1 MSLSLLRK
9 VGLSAALSVMLV
21 VGTVPRPA
29 AAAPLSLA
37 DSPIFLLTSV
47 DPNIIF
53 TYDDS
58 GSMAWGYM
66 PDIIDDGPVPNDVR
80 LTGLR
85 DQPRGCAANINGIY
99 YDPNTQYDAPV
110 KADGTPL
117 NTVPTSFTAAYRDGF
132 TTASGTVNLSSNYRP
147 SWAGLTSYSTCFAAC
162 SNKTGSTFSNQVNN
176 CNNSAADVAAFY
188 FVYDATLAG
197 CNPASVDNDACYRQ
211 VTVSATSGPGGTDE
225 QQNFAN
231 WYSYHRTRT
240 LVAKTGAG
248 KVFQRLSDTLRIA
261 YQRLNSCNAGLG
273 GAPTAACPGSSVR
286 PFTTAAK
293 TTFLTWLYGS
303 PASGTTPLR
312 SAFQRAGQYLSTT
325 SANSPWAQN
334 PGTSVGMEYE
344 CRQNFHVAFTDGLW
358 NNDNPTVAGDADNS
372 SVTLPAYDLTAERLK
387 LNYHPGSYSTGSLPA
402 GRQVYPG
409 TASPNNPNNLGDIAF
424 YYWSRDAR
432 PTLLNKVSQYILPN
446 TGNTDAEKFWHP
458 DNDPA
463 TWQHLVNYTV
473 GLGVTGT
480 LIPANYFDRSLSN
493 SAGDWDELMAG
504 TKTWGSTTDDSINN
518 VDDLWHAAVNSRGR
532 YFSARN
538 AKQLVESLQQ
548 ALDDATA
555 RSGSSS
561 SLSANAGSVGSN
573 TLIYQA
579 KFNSSDWSGR
589 LYAFGIDPGNNT
601 VNTSPTW
608 DAGVQLNGLNFNN
621 GRKIITYNTDASVRD
636 GTKFRWTNSDLS
648 AAQQQAL
655 NINPSTAASDGK
667 GAERLDYLRGAS
679 ANEGQGLNFRVRTCL
694 NLAGQSVP
702 CTADVGKLGDIIN
715 SSPIYVGRPPFRY
728 RDSLETTPYS
738 SFANKTEVAN
748 RTPIVY
754 VGANDGMLHGFNANT
769 GAEEIA
775 YVPSPVY
782 TNLSRLTGQ
791 SYSHRYFVDGSP
803 MVGDVFIDKGNGK
816 EWRTVLVGG
825 LNKGG
830 RGYFALDVTDPGKF
844 KEDNAADLVLWEFT
858 EANDADLGYSFS
870 QPSIV
875 KMANG
880 KWAAIFGNGYNNVS
894 PGSGKGFIYILFIE
908 RGVDGTW
915 TLNTDYVKL
924 ATDKGDATTPNGIAG
939 VTAVDVNRDEIVDYI
954 YAGDLEGNLWRFDVS
969 NPQNLNESGW
979 ITAIQDT
986 SASAK
991 RRTLLFKTKTGQPIT
1006 QYPAVTRHPLGGLL
1020 VYFGTG
1026 KYLESS
1032 DNNVSGAT
1040 TQTFYAIWDRGLGE
1054 TVTNTNLLQQT
1065 VDSTSNKG
1073 GFDVRLT
1080 SNNSVKW
1087 ATAATPAAGTHLGWY
1102 MDLPTQG
1109 ERSVNP
1115 ALVREGKIIFSTTI
1129 PASVPCEP
1137 GNDGWLMELDG
1148 FTGGRLPDTFDLNG
1162 NGSIDD
1168 GDLVSG
1174 GGGGGG
1180 GGGGIGDIAASGVK
1194 TGGGSGVTILSTNPN
1209 LANPPRPAEECVE
1222 VKLANT
1228 SEGKI
1233 VRMEEKCRGP
1243 SRESWMQPR

>member
-9 VGLSAALSVMLV
+9 AVSSAALSAMLV
-21 VGTVPRPA
+21 VGAVPGPA

-58 GSMAWGYM
+58 GSMSWGFM
-66 PDIIDDGPVPNDVR
+66 PDSVGINDLDNDR
-80 LTGLR
+80 
-85 DQPRGCAANINGIY
+85 QGCSSTANSIY
-99 YDPNTQYDAPV
+99 YDPTKTYDVPV
-110 KADGTPL
+110 NANGGPL
-117 NTVPTSFTAAYRDGF
+117 NAVPTSFTAAYTNGFSTGAGTVDLATGYRATWDPIGVYGPQFAGCGF
-132 TTASGTVNLSSNYRP
+132 TAASTISGT
-147 SWAGLTSYSTCFAAC
+147 G
-162 SNKTGSTFSNQVNN
+162 TGTFNTARN
-176 CNNSAADVAAFY
+176 AFY
-188 FVYDATLAG
+188 FEYSPALTGCSPAATTNNL
-197 CNPASVDNDACYRQ
+197 CYRLVQ
-211 VTVSATSGPGGTDE
+211 HNNASLSAPHDGSAWTPTQ

-240 LVAKTGAG
+240 LLAKTGAG
-248 KVFQRLSDTLRIA
+248 KVFQRVSDTVRIA

-273 GAPTAACPGSSVR
+273 ATPTAACPGSSVR
-286 PFTTAAK
+286 PFTTTAK

-303 PASGTTPLR
+303 PASGGTPLR
-312 SAFQRAGQYLSTT
+312 TAFVRAGQYLSTT
-325 SANSPWAQN
+325 TANSPWAQN
-334 PGTSVGMEYE
+334 PGTSAGTEYE
-344 CRQNFHVAFTDGLW
+344 CRQNFHVAFTDGMW
-358 NNDNPTVAGDADNS
+358 NNDNPTVAGDADKS
-372 SVTLPAYDLTAERLK
+372 SVTLPSYDLTAERLK

-402 GRQVYPG
+402 DRKVYPG
-409 TASPNNPNNLGDIAF
+409 TATPNNANNLGDIAF

-432 PTLLNKVSQYILPN
+432 PTLLNKVPQYILSN
-446 TGNTDAEKFWHP
+446 TGNTDPEKFWHP

-473 GLGVTGT
+473 GLGLAGVLNPT
-480 LIPANYFDRSLSN
+480 NYFDRSLPN

-504 TKTWGSTTDDSINN
+504 TKTWGSTSDDSPNN
-518 VDDLWHAAVNSRGR
+518 IDDLWHAAVNSRGR
-532 YFSARN
+532 FFAARDS
-538 AKQLVESLQQ
+538 KQMVESLQQ

-555 RSGSSS
+555 RSGSSA
-561 SLSANAGSVGSN
+561 SLSANAGSVGSD

-579 KFNSSDWSGR
+579 KFNSADWSGR
-589 LYAFGIDPGNNT
+589 LYAFGIDPGTNT

-608 DAGVQLNGLNFNN
+608 DAGVKLNGLNFNSD
-621 GRKIITYNTDASVRD
+621 RKIITYNSDTRD
-636 GTKFRWTNSDLS
+636 GAAFRWNDISPT
-648 AAQQQAL
+648 QQTAL
-655 NINPSTAASDGK
+655 HFNPSTAASDGN
-667 GAERLDYLRGAS
+667 GAARLNYLRGAS
-679 ANEGQGLNFRVRTCL
+679 VNEGQGLNFRVRTCL

-728 RDSLETTPYS
+728 RDSLESSPYS
-738 SFANKTEVAN
+738 TFAASKAG

-769 GAEEIA
+769 GTEEIA

-782 TNLSRLTGQ
+782 ANLSRLTAQ
-791 SYSHRYFVDGSP
+791 AYSHRYFVDGSP
-803 MVGDVFIDKGNGK
+803 MVGDVFIDKGGGSQ
-816 EWRTVLVGG
+816 WRSVLVGS

-830 RGYFALDVTDPGKF
+830 RGHFALDVTDPSNF
-844 KEDNAADLVLWEFT
+844 SESNASDLVLWEFT
-858 EANDADLGYSFS
+858 EANDADLGYSYS

-875 KMANG
+875 KLANG
-880 KWAAIFGNGYNNVS
+880 KWAAILGSGYNNVS

-924 ATDKGDATTPNGIAG
+924 ATDVGSTTTPNGIAT
-939 VTAVDVNRDEIVDYI
+939 VSAVDVNRDEIVDYI
-954 YAGDLEGNLWRFDVS
+954 YAGDLEGNLWRFDVT
-969 NPQNLNESGW
+969 NPQNLGESGW

-986 SASAK
+986 SATAK

-1006 QYPAVTRHPLGGLL
+1006 QYPAVTRHPLGGLMI
-1020 VYFGTG
+1020 YFGTG

-1040 TQTFYAIWDRGLGE
+1040 TQTFYGIWDRGLGE

-1087 ATAATPAAGTHLGWY
+1087 ATAVTPAAGTHLGWY

-1148 FTGGRLPDTFDLNG
+1148 FTGGRLADTFDL
-1162 NGSIDD
+1162 DQD
-1168 GDLVSG
+1168 GAITSGDRFSVG
-1174 GGGGGG
+1174 GGE
-1180 GGGGIGDIAASGVK
+1180 IAASGVK

>member
-9 VGLSAALSVMLV
+9 AVLSAALSVMLV
-21 VGTVPRPA
+21 VGAVPRPA

-58 GSMAWGYM
+58 GSMSWGYM
-66 PDIIDDGPVPNDVR
+66 PDDVGINDWDDER
-80 LTGLR
+80 
-85 DQPRGCAANINGIY
+85 RGCSVTANPIY
-99 YDPNTQYDAPV
+99 YDPTKTYDVPV
-110 KADGTPL
+110 NANGDPL
-117 NTVPTSFTAAYRDGF
+117 NAVPTSFAAAYTNGF
-132 TTASGTVNLSSNYRP
+132 NTGAGTVNL
-147 SWAGLTSYSTCFAAC
+147 ATSYRVTWDPIVVYGPQFAGCGWSATSTL
-162 SNKTGSTFSNQVNN
+162 SGTGTGSNSN
-176 CNNSAADVAAFY
+176 ARPAFY
-188 FVYDATLAG
+188 FLYDPTATG
-197 CNPASVDNDACYRQ
+197 CSPANTGNNLCYRLVQ
-211 VTVSATSGPGGTDE
+211 HNNAAAGGAWSAAQ

-240 LVAKTGAG
+240 LLAKTGAG
-248 KVFQRLSDTLRIA
+248 KVFQRLSDTLRVG
-261 YQRLNSCNAGLG
+261 YQRLNSCNGALG
-273 GAPTAACPGSSVR
+273 TAPSGTCPGTSVR

-293 TTFLTWLYGS
+293 TSFLTWLYSS
-303 PASGTTPLR
+303 PASGSTPLR
-312 SAFQRAGQYLSTT
+312 TAFVRAGQYLSTT

-334 PGTSVGMEYE
+334 PGTSVGTEYE
-344 CRQNFHVAFTDGLW
+344 CRQNFHVAFTDGMW
-358 NNDNPTVAGDADNS
+358 NSDNPTVAGDADKS
-372 SVTLPAYDLTAERLK
+372 SVTLPSYDLTAERLK
-387 LNYHPGSYSTGSLPA
+387 LNYHPGSYSPGSLPA

-409 TASPNNPNNLGDIAF
+409 TASPNNANNLGDIAF

-432 PTLLNKVSQYILPN
+432 PTLLNKVPQYILPN

-473 GLGVTGT
+473 GLGVVGN
-480 LIPANYFDRSLSN
+480 LNPANYADRSLPN

-504 TKTWGSTTDDSINN
+504 TKTWGSTTDDSVNN

-532 YFSARN
+532 FFSARDS
-538 AKQLVESLQQ
+538 KQLVESLQQ

-555 RSGSSS
+555 RSGSSA
-561 SLSANAGSVGSN
+561 SLSANAGSVGSS

-579 KFNSSDWSGR
+579 KFNSADWSGR
-589 LYAFGIDPGNNT
+589 LYAFGIDPSNNT

-608 DAGVQLNGLNFNN
+608 DAGMQLNSLNFNSD
-621 GRKIITYNTDASVRD
+621 RKIITYNSTTRD
-636 GTKFRWTNSDLS
+636 GAAFRWNDITTT
-648 AAQQQAL
+648 QQAAL
-655 NINPSTAASDGK
+655 DINPSTAASDGN
-667 GAERLDYLRGAS
+667 GAARLNYLRGAS
-679 ANEGQGLNFRVRTCL
+679 ANEGQPPLNFRVRTCL

-728 RDSLETTPYS
+728 GDSLESSPYA
-738 SFANKTEVAN
+738 SFAASNAG

-769 GAEEIA
+769 GVEEIA

-782 TNLSRLTGQ
+782 ANLSRLTAQ

-803 MVGDVFIDKGNGK
+803 MVGDVFIDKGSGSQ
-816 EWRTVLVGG
+816 WRSVLVGG

-830 RGYFALDVTDPGKF
+830 RGYFALDVTDPSKF
-844 KEDNAADLVLWEFT
+844 TESNAADLVLWEFT
-858 EANDADLGYSFS
+858 EANDADLGYSYS

-880 KWAAIFGNGYNNVS
+880 KWAAIFGNGYNNAS

-924 ATDKGDATTPNGIAG
+924 ATDVGSTTTPNGIAG

-969 NPQNLNESGW
+969 NPQNLNEAAW

-1006 QYPAVTRHPLGGLL
+1006 QYPSVARHPLGGLL
-1020 VYFGTG
+1020 VYVGTG
-1026 KYLESS
+1026 KYLESA

-1080 SNNSVKW
+1080 SSNPIKW
-1087 ATAATPAAGTHLGWY
+1087 ATAVTPAAGTHLGWY

-1115 ALVREGKIIFSTTI
+1115 ALVREGKVIFSTTI

-1148 FTGGRLPDTFDLNG
+1148 FTGGRLPDTFDL
-1162 NGSIDD
+1162 DQD
-1168 GDLVSG
+1168 GFIRSSDRLSG
-1174 GGGGGG
+1174 GGGEM
-1180 GGGGIGDIAASGVK
+1180 AASGVK